1 MAKEPKEAAS
11 GLKPGLVQLSVSSLS
26 GIRTPLPALSYQDA
40 AGSRWLMPD
49 LPASSGG
56 QAGSGFG
63 RQTVQK
69 LRDRGSGRPLSS
81 LSPAAP
87 AQQRGTLFGVIHLRF
102 IPNPVTLEHF
112 SSEGTPFP
120 THTGLLEG
128 LAESSS
134 PPVSGHSFLIYKM
147 GSVNFIWGSHAYRT
161 SCQLPSWVHA
171 SKHNISQGA
180 LLSLDGPQNPF
191 QHVTLGTIYLITV
204 GIQDV
209 INLPCLNQEIARD
222 PSRLI

>member
-1 MAKEPKEAAS
+1 M
-11 GLKPGLVQLSVSSLS
+11 V
-26 GIRTPLPALSYQDA
+26 
-40 AGSRWLMPD
+40 
-49 LPASSGG
+49 SGG
-56 QAGSGFG
+56 KRCRSSETEAQGG
-63 RQTVQK
+63 RSA
-69 LRDRGSGRPLSS
+69 LYL
-81 LSPAAP
+81 LLL
-87 AQQRGTLFGVIHLRF
+87 QRSNGVIHLRF
-102 IPNPVTLEHF
+102 IPNPVTMEHF